1 LHKFQQKILIKGT
14 KEGLTLYL
22 NDDCSLQTLIDE
34 LSQLEFS
41 DYPSPTNQYVPI
53 TVHVGKRYLHKEEKK
68 QIESII
74 EEKGQ
79 LLVKS
84 FHSDVMLK
92 SEAEQLAIDHETTV
106 IHKIVR
112 SGQVLKEEGDI
123 LLIGDVNPGGI
134 VQATGNIYVLG
145 KLLGIAHAGI
155 TGNRKAIIVASY
167 MNPSQLR
174 IADFISRAPD
184 YESAGVYM
192 ECGLIDQKENR
203 IVLNRLQTLLHK
215 NLNVTADSKGECK
228 NG

>member
-1 LHKFQQKILIKGT
+1 MIPRPPRSTLFPYTTLFRS
-14 KEGLTLYL
+14 EGLTLYL

-106 IHKIVR
+106 I
-112 SGQVLKEEGDI
+112 D
-123 LLIGDVNPGGI
+123 
-134 VQATGNIYVLG
+134 
-145 KLLGIAHAGI
+145 
-155 TGNRKAIIVASY
+155 RKSV
-167 MNPSQLR
+167 
-174 IADFISRAPD
+174 
-184 YESAGVYM
+184 V
-192 ECGLIDQKENR
+192 
-203 IVLNRLQTLLHK
+203 
-215 NLNVTADSKGECK
+215 
-228 NG
+228 